1 MINQDPGNVLRNL
14 LGGRWQGLG
23 DQPGT
28 RERLGGLLGSLGNAL
43 GDQLGAWERLGAPP
57 GKPWDALA
65 DQPGAWERLG
75 EPAGKPWG
83 RLGGPSW
90 KTWEKPWKNLLERP
104 PRIHVRREDS

>member
-1 MINQDPGNVLRNL
+1 M
-14 LGGRWQGLG
+14 GGRGKGLG

-28 RERLGGLLGSLGNAL
+28 WERLGGLLGSLRDAL
-43 GDQLGAWERLGAPP
+43 GDQPGAWERLGAPP

-90 KTWEKPWKNLLERP
+90 KTWEKPWKNFLERP
-104 PRIHVRREDS
+104 PRIHVRREGS